1 MKRAI
6 TAKVRSGKY
15 RSNDLAWLHITYLST
30 LSIASRGE
38 ADPEIDLVTL
48 PSTLACKGYGLHL
61 LFLHGRKRK
70 GANLKEWG
78 YDGGCLKQVETV
90 TITTDVVSVIIS
102 GGKRLSFPIVGDLVQ
117 VESCHARRLALAPGF
132 YGDLEVQAPGYQN
145 SHKTV
150 AASESNSGVLH

>member
-15 RSNDLAWLHITYLST
+15 RSNDLAWLHITYLSS

-38 ADPEIDLVTL
+38 ADPGIDLVTL
-48 PSTLACKGYGLHL
+48 PPTLACKGSGLHL

-70 GANLKEWG
+70 DATLKEWG
-78 YDGGCLKQVETV
+78 YVGGCLKQVEAIM
-90 TITTDVVSVIIS
+90 ITTDAVSVIIS
-102 GGKRLSFPIVGDLVQ
+102 GGERLSFPIVGDLVQ
-117 VESCHARRLALAPGF
+117 VEGRHARRLALEPGY

-145 SHKTV
+145 SHKTE
-150 AASESNSGVLH
+150 AAPENNSGALH